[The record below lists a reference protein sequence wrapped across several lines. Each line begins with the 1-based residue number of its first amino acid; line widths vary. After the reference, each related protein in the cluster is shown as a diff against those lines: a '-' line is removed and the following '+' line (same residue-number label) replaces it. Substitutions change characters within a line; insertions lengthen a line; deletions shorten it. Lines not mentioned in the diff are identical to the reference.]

1 MQQFENKGN
10 SIVIL
15 DLGVPASHLI
25 MCQWSDQGLDILPL
39 RKLFFHLYTDQ
50 VDRRQ
55 TWEDGDTLSNDY
67 FKPPRHLKFP
77 YLGIK
82 A

>member
-10 SIVIL
+10 SVVTL
-15 DLGVPASHLI
+15 DWGVPSSHLQ
-25 MCQWSDQGLDILPL
+25 MRQWSDQGLDILPL
-39 RKLFFHLYTDQ
+39 RTLFFHLCTDQ

-55 TWEDGDTLSNDY
+55 TWEDGDTLSSDY
-67 FKPPRHLKFP
+67 FKPPGQLKFP